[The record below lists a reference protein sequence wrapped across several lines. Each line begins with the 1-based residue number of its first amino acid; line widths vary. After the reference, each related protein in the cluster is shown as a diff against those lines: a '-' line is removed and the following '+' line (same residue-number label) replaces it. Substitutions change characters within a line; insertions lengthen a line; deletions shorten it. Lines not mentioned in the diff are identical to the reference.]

1 MLTVELTW
9 KNGDNDATSIHV
21 EREVN
26 YEWTDEISEFGRII
40 NHFLRMVGY
49 PSFDKDMV
57 YMESITEEEAEY
69 LDSWLKGYREK
80 KEGEGNEE

>member
-1 MLTVELTW
+1 
-9 KNGDNDATSIHV
+9 
-21 EREVN
+21 
-26 YEWTDEISEFGRII
+26 
-40 NHFLRMVGY
+40 MVGY